1 MFMKI
6 LCIFFVREVYFQ
18 IFLGIMLNEF
28 EVFLQLLF
36 YFQNV
41 KFIFF
46 ILIGRYI
53 LNVKYEIFNFY
64 IKGLKRR
71 QIYFFQDL
79 FI

>member
-6 LCIFFVREVYFQ
+6 LYIFFVREVYFQ

-71 QIYFFQDL
+71 QMYFFQDL